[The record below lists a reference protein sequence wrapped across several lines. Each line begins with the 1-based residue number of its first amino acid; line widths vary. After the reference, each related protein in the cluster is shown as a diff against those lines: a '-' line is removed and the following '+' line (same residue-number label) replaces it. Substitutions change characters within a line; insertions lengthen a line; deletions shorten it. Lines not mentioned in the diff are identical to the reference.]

1 VSYSHAGKQI
11 ISIHAE
17 VPVTKSLQ
25 GAVEERDR
33 YKLTSF
39 RNELEKFRMKRIA
52 VWTLLMVLA
61 VGGWTATEAQYVEPS
76 KSARQTEKSEQKQRN
91 ALYKYQKQQQKA
103 QEKAQRRADKQQR
116 KAAKK
121 YEKQQRKQ
129 LKNANVSI
137 KHTP

>member
-1 VSYSHAGKQI
+1 
-11 ISIHAE
+11 
-17 VPVTKSLQ
+17 
-25 GAVEERDR
+25 
-33 YKLTSF
+33 
-39 RNELEKFRMKRIA
+39 MKRIA

-61 VGGWTATEAQYVEPS
+61 AGGWTVTDAQYVDPS
-76 KSARQTEKSEQKQRN
+76 RSARQTEKSEQKQRN

-116 KAAKK
+116 QAAKK

-129 LKNANVSI
+129 LRNASSSV